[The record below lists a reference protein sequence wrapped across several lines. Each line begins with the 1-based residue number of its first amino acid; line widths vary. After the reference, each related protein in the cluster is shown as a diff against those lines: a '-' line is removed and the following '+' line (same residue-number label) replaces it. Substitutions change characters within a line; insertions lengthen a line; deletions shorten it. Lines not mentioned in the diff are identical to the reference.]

1 MFSHIMIC
9 EFPLPCRL
17 WLSLR
22 CAIICGRVLTLLNVC
37 RFVDSADARQVI
49 ALSWYGWFNAF
60 TAFIAMVLIVS
71 IWRLWPQSQANT
83 VSVSGH
89 LPKRVDGRSE
99 EMEILTRR
107 LPESELRYPSIV
119 EDQTDLVL
127 TQRKLAES
135 ELQYRSVVEDLRE
148 LIVRCDSLGVITFA
162 NAAYARTR
170 DCSPDEIV
178 GRSVLESVHPEDVG
192 HANQQMAVVTCE
204 DPFCSLELRV
214 MRASG
219 DVALQEWNGR
229 ALSDEKRKLLG
240 FQAVG
245 HDITE
250 LRRTEARLREKD
262 QQSAHLARV
271 AMLGEMVAGISH
283 EINQPLASIANF
295 SSAAELILE
304 KPDVSVED
312 QVKLQS
318 WVHRV
323 LQQTERINTII
334 IRLRRFGRPS
344 SQREDFAIADAATE
358 ALLVTESAQRTAVS
372 RRLMSCSHDLPLVNA
387 DRIQIE
393 QVLVNLIQNAS
404 EAMQETPTI
413 SRQMSIDADVVGSEI
428 VVAVTDFGP
437 GITAEQ
443 GHDIFQSFVT
453 SKSDGMGIGLAI
465 SRSIIESHGGKIRA
479 ITDTG
484 YGKIEFSLPISE
496 HT

>member
-1 MFSHIMIC
+1 VFSVIHPDHR
-9 EFPLPCRL
+9 E
-17 WLSLR
+17 
-22 CAIICGRVLTLLNVC
+22 RVMRAVQNTDVH
-37 RFVDSADARQVI
+37 RPFVLDVMQVVRRDG
-49 ALSWYGWFNAF
+49 STDW
-60 TAFIAMVLIVS
+60 S
-71 IWRLWPQSQANT
+71 EWR
-83 VSVSGH
+83 
-89 LPKRVDGRSE
+89 GRSLFDAE
-99 EMEILTRR
+99 GKHSGYQAVGR
-107 LPESELRYPSIV
+107 IV
-119 EDQTDLVL
+119 TDLVL
-127 TQRKLAES
+127 AQRKLAES

-178 GRSVLESVHPEDVG
+178 GRSVLESVHPEDVE
-192 HANQQMAVVTCE
+192 HAYQQMAVVTCE

-229 ALSDEKRKLLG
+229 AFYDEKRKFLG